1 MMARSEEYLMAAL
14 RKAQKDL
21 ITAKKRGS
29 QDNIAYQR
37 ARIAELRKEMEG
49 AE

>member
-1 MMARSEEYLMAAL
+1 MARSEEYLMAEL
-14 RKAQKDL
+14 RTAQKAL
-21 ITAKKRGS
+21 ITAKKRGGR
-29 QDNIAYQR
+29 DNITYQR